1 MKDRS
6 GILPIHPESE
16 PSGAKLLSERFQLI
30 QIIHRLG
37 FLGKLHLRYLS
48 ELFVQLVSCSGE
60 VCVAPYLMYDEQLH
74 I

>member
-37 FLGKLHLRYLS
+37 FLGKFHLRYLS

-60 VCVAPYLMYDEQLH
+60 VW
-74 I
+74 IKGK

>member
-37 FLGKLHLRYLS
+37 FLGKFHLRYLS

-60 VCVAPYLMYDEQLH
+60 VCANPGSIL
-74 I
+74 